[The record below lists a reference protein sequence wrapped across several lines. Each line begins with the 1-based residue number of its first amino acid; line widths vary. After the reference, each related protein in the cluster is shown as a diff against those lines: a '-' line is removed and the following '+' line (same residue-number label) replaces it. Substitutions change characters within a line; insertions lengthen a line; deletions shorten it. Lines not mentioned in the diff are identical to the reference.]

1 MAAGRTVAAGSHGR
15 GTGRPFMAEV
25 FAMSRFRPA
34 GFRNGR
40 TAWRRASRR
49 ASRPVSG
56 RPARR
61 RSTAFR
67 DGWNRIAAAGPHG
80 TPLRLGTRSRH
91 GRRAPAERRFTVG
104 GKSVARCHRTMLA
117 YWKFESISLQRRVH
131 ANQLVGPRAAVGWWS
146 RRPRHA
152 AAARPP
158 HIPSHACAHV
168 SSLSAGNWKHA
179 ESEKTTGD
187 CKPDGYG
194 DRGAGEWRAYL

>member
-1 MAAGRTVAAGSHGR
+1 VAAGSHGR

-34 GFRNGR
+34 GFRNRR
-40 TAWRRASRR
+40 TAWRR

-91 GRRAPAERRFTVG
+91 GRRAPRGRRFTLG
-104 GKSVARCHRTMLA
+104 GSGKSVARCHRTVLA
-117 YWKFESISLQRRVH
+117 YWKFESISLQQTVGLSLDFSFLYRKAGSCRGVRGPGQATRPAETRRARQHH
-131 ANQLVGPRAAVGWWS
+131 AN
-146 RRPRHA
+146 
-152 AAARPP
+152 
-158 HIPSHACAHV
+158 
-168 SSLSAGNWKHA
+168 
-179 ESEKTTGD
+179 
-187 CKPDGYG
+187 
-194 DRGAGEWRAYL
+194 

>member
-1 MAAGRTVAAGSHGR
+1 MPTVVEALFEDLRAILLKPDQAAGIFPSAKVAAGRTVAAGSHGR

-40 TAWRRASRR
+40 TAWRR

-91 GRRAPAERRFTVG
+91 GRRAPRGAPLHG
-104 GKSVARCHRTMLA
+104 GRQRQIRGSV
-117 YWKFESISLQRRVH
+117 
-131 ANQLVGPRAAVGWWS
+131 
-146 RRPRHA
+146 
-152 AAARPP
+152 
-158 HIPSHACAHV
+158 PSHGARVLEVRIHLPPAV
-168 SSLSAGNWKHA
+168 SLVR
-179 ESEKTTGD
+179 TCPT
-187 CKPDGYG
+187 
-194 DRGAGEWRAYL
+194 